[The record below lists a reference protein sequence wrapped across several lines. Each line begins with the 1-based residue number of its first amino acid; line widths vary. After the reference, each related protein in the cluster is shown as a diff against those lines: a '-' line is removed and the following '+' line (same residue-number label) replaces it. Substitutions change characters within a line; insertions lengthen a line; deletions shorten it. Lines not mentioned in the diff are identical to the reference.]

1 MTVRVDQERQVDGSL
16 SQDQELHALRRTL
29 MVGVLRST
37 AIVGLIVA
45 AFATLDAITSE
56 QLWTIPFYWVAY
68 GTVVLLTL
76 WRGAPYG
83 LQVWVVIAL
92 LFILGVLDF
101 VEDGPSGSGRA
112 FMLVIPFM
120 ASIFL
125 GRRESFWALV
135 ICTLTMAFFGLLFS
149 TGALVTEENIG
160 AESASRWVAG
170 TLALFMLG
178 LLIVVSLGYLLP
190 RLSTALRQTRSMAS
204 ELDEQRAGLEQAVL
218 ERTEALERRST
229 QLATAAQ
236 VAREAA
242 AIRDPEQLLQE
253 ITGIISMR
261 FGFYHCGIFLLDDTR
276 LYAVLR
282 AASSEGGQR
291 MLSRGHRLRVGEVGI
306 VGFVTDR
313 GTPRIALDVGRDAVY
328 LDNPDLPETR
338 SEMALPLRARGE
350 IIGALDVQ
358 STEPEA
364 FDQEDVAV
372 LQTMADQIALAIS
385 NAQLFAQV
393 QKSMEA
399 ERRAHGEA
407 SLESWRQT
415 LQLGHGLRR
424 FYDPEGILAT
434 DRAPRSGVKDR
445 VGQGEA
451 SVGVDAEKLSVP
463 ITVRGNVI
471 GVVDA
476 YKHAGAGPWT
486 PKETELMASLG
497 QQLGIALEDARQRQS
512 AQVRAVREKLTGEVT
527 ARIRET
533 LDMETVLRTAAQELR
548 QALNL
553 PEVSIR
559 LGKPTGTP
567 DVGGNGKA
575 ATDVGIWDDEE
586 LTA

>member
-1 MTVRVDQERQVDGSL
+1 MRKMVDQERQVDGNL
-16 SQDQELHALRRTL
+16 SPDRELRALRHALIG
-29 MVGVLRST
+29 GVLRST

-45 AFATLDAITSE
+45 AFATLDAITSA
-56 QLWTIPFYWVAY
+56 QPWTIPFYWVAY
-68 GTVVLLTL
+68 GIVVLLTL
-76 WRGAPYG
+76 WRRAPYG

-92 LFILGVLDF
+92 LYILGVLDF

-125 GRRESFWALV
+125 RRRESFWAL
-135 ICTLTMAFFGLLFS
+135 IASTLTMAFFGLVFS

-160 AESASRWVAG
+160 AESPSRWIAG

-178 LLIVVSLGYLLP
+178 LLVVVSLDYLLP
-190 RLSTALRQTRSMAS
+190 RLSAALVQTRSLAR
-204 ELDEQRAGLEQAVL
+204 ELDEQRTGLEQAVL

-253 ITGIISMR
+253 ITAIISMR
-261 FGFYHCGIFLLDDTR
+261 FGFYHCGIFLLDETR
-276 LYAVLR
+276 RYAVLR

-291 MLSRGHRLRVGEVGI
+291 MLARGHRLRVGEVGI
-306 VGFVTDR
+306 VGYVTDR

-338 SEMALPLRARGE
+338 SEMALPLRVRGE

-364 FDQEDVAV
+364 FHQEDVAA

-393 QKSMEA
+393 QRSMEA
-399 ERRAHGEA
+399 ERRAYGEA
-407 SLESWRQT
+407 SLQSWRQT
-415 LQLGHGLRR
+415 LQLGHGLQRR
-424 FYDPEGILAT
+424 YDPEGFLAMDSAT
-434 DRAPRSGVKDR
+434 RDGMKKEVRQSR
-445 VGQGEA
+445 V
-451 SVGVDAEKLSVP
+451 SVGVGAEKLSVP
-463 ITVRGNVI
+463 ITVRGTVI
-471 GVVDA
+471 GLLDA
-476 YKHAGAGPWT
+476 YKHTDTGPWT

-512 AQVRAVREKLTGEVT
+512 AQMRAAREKLTGEVT

-533 LDMETVLRTAAQELR
+533 LDMETVLRTAVQELR
-548 QALNL
+548 QVLNL

-559 LGKPTGTP
+559 LGTPTDTP
-567 DVGGNGKA
+567 SVGGNGKS
-575 ATDVGIWDDEE
+575 ATDAGSLDDEE